1 MSPTLHRWHMSVL
14 CENSICW
21 IWEPQTCPEWYFDV
35 ENGPRRSVW
44 LRKLILL
51 LIPSGG
57 VVDGHS
63 QRNLIRKHPCQGER
77 WILDWGGWG
86 WGWGRAL
93 RTHCPQI
100 ISQHQMEGQLGHSH
114 NIEILYFYPFSLSS
128 TWIKPVYWV
137 LSAVSVIGI
146 RCINSSSYIPYTM
159 KIKYWKR
166 AFWELYCPI
175 EIIILW
181 AHHIV
186 FNATHIH
193 LNNNH

>member
-1 MSPTLHRWHMSVL
+1 MSPTPHRRHMSVL

-77 WILDWGGWG
+77 WVLEWGGRW
-86 WGWGRAL
+86 RAEQGAKD
-93 RTHCPQI
+93 T
-100 ISQHQMEGQLGHSH
+100 
-114 NIEILYFYPFSLSS
+114 LSS
-128 TWIKPVYWV
+128 DNQPTPDGGPTGAFPQYWDSLF
-137 LSAVSVIGI
+137 LSIFPKLYLNKACIMSSQCCVS
-146 RCINSSSYIPYTM
+146 NWY
-159 KIKYWKR
+159 
-166 AFWELYCPI
+166 
-175 EIIILW
+175 
-181 AHHIV
+181 
-186 FNATHIH
+186 
-193 LNNNH
+193 